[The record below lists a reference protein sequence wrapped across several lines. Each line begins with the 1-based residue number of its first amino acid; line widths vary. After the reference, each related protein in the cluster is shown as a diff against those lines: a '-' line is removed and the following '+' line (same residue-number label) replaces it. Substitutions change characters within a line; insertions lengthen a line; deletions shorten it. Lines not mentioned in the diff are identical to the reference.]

1 MIRFR
6 AAGGLA
12 SIGAAGLGKRGKR
25 HERQKNSAA
34 PTRKVWVCGGVFR
47 VGRIGCGNCPHFGRY
62 ARQNRSIFA
71 ILRTSKGVVKG
82 VSMPRVLKH
91 ASKVVFFS
99 RTDDNFFD
107 LMLRKNKAGAGFVWS
122 LSIEIFRGMP

>member
-25 HERQKNSAA
+25 HERQKTA
-34 PTRKVWVCGGVFR
+34 PPRRAKSGYEAVFFR